1 MIIYWKSFSLIVVST
16 VQSKVPTVSK
26 TEYVNKSILVAEMY
40 HNLKSLLM
48 ILAFEKIDTNVV
60 SISVVTRKLKN
71 IHLTPQL

>member
-26 TEYVNKSILVAEMY
+26 TEYINKSILVAEMY

-48 ILAFEKIDTNVV
+48 ILAFEK
-60 SISVVTRKLKN
+60 
-71 IHLTPQL
+71 